1 MKKNILIIIRGPSCS
16 GKTTLAKKLF
26 SSSNNKTAI
35 IQQDHYREIFNPPG
49 GGSKHNG
56 EVIPLMIE
64 HNTKVALE
72 NGYNVI
78 LEGVFNVEM
87 YQPVLNSIIGEHL
100 GESYLF
106 YLNVSLKETIERGK
120 TKSVSGPFNAAKLK
134 EWYPDARRPYHKLE
148 SLIPEKFSI
157 DDSFNF
163 IVDAVG
169 RPLWQ
174 LT

>member
-35 IQQDHYREIFNPPG
+35 
-49 GGSKHNG
+49 
-56 EVIPLMIE
+56 
-64 HNTKVALE
+64 
-72 NGYNVI
+72 VI
-78 LEGVFNVEM
+78 LEGVLNVEM
-87 YQPVLNSIIGEHL
+87 YQPVLNSIIEEHL

-120 TKSVSGPFNAAKLK
+120 TKSVSGPFSAAKLK

-169 RPLWQ
+169 RPL
-174 LT
+174 

>member
-78 LEGVFNVEM
+78 LEGVFNVETAHETDKNVPALWTHRFPALTY
-87 YQPVLNSIIGEHL
+87 YQQPHACFLAPRVH
-100 GESYLF
+100 
-106 YLNVSLKETIERGK
+106 
-120 TKSVSGPFNAAKLK
+120 
-134 EWYPDARRPYHKLE
+134 
-148 SLIPEKFSI
+148 
-157 DDSFNF
+157 
-163 IVDAVG
+163 
-169 RPLWQ
+169 
-174 LT
+174 